1 MIPAK
6 YAQALTPARLRDI
19 EAAAWWERDNADRNR
34 AEAQVAAIIK
44 ANRVRELRPDMRDV
58 EIKGAAKG
66 RADAMRDHINDT
78 STRPDW
84 WAWVG
89 ERVQELGGRPID
101 VQRLG
106 VDERA
111 GVLLRY
117 KCADWWTRQL
127 RRVVVAM
134 REQAA
139 RELSEV
145 CARRRQPYLTDDTV
159 RRLLDR
165 DAATRAMLEAAEIE
179 SAEGDVI
186 TLADAADASTAN
198 PAIRRGELMTRITG
212 CERWADARGWLGLFT
227 THTTPSRFHATK
239 HTGDAN
245 PAWTAAGCPTVRE
258 AQGWLCKTW
267 AKCRAAMAR
276 RGLEVFG
283 VRVAEPH
290 QDGTPHWHMLVW
302 CAPGQRE
309 QVVEVMR
316 EYWLKDAGDE
326 RGAAEHRFKAKSM
339 IAGGAAGYVAKY
351 ISKGIDDAGDVGE
364 SGHVDDT
371 PEGVSVRM
379 EQADLFGGGAARVR
393 MWARAHS
400 IRQFQAI
407 GQPPVTVWRELR
419 RVPEVEAKQ
428 GPGVV
433 VQMWDA
439 VNREGERRACWASY
453 MERQGGACIGRDYRV
468 KVATEEREQVGRYE
482 TTTKAR
488 PVGVLDTRD
497 KLAQVVRSSRK
508 EWKPRGAWG
517 ARANSQ
523 EQRPV
528 KPPSADGGRAL
539 AVHPCAPRGLCY
551 VSSQS
556 GGVKQGAQPRAAW
569 TRANNC
575 TRQPARN
582 EDLRRRFAWAFADEA
597 PETGANGPGG
607 PTD

>member
-6 YAQALTPARLRDI
+6 YAQRMTPGRLRDI
-19 EAAAWWERDNADRNR
+19 EAALWWGHDRQERNR
-34 AEAQVAAIIK
+34 AEVEAAAIIK
-44 ANRVRELRPDMRDV
+44 ANRVRVLRPDMRDV
-58 EIKGAAKG
+58 EIRQAAEG
-66 RADAMRDHINDT
+66 RAEAMRDHINDVT
-78 STRPDW
+78 QRPDW
-84 WAWVG
+84 WAWVA
-89 ERVQELGGRPID
+89 ECVQELNGRPID
-101 VQRLG
+101 IERMG

-117 KCADWWTRQL
+117 KCRDWWTRQL

-134 REQAA
+134 REQEA
-139 RELSEV
+139 RELSQV
-145 CARRRQPYLTDDTV
+145 SARRRQPYLTDDTV
-159 RRLLDR
+159 RRLLER
-165 DAATRAMLEAAEIE
+165 DAASRAMLERSEIE
-179 SAEGDVI
+179 SAQGDVI
-186 TLADAADASTAN
+186 TLADAADASTSN

-227 THTTPSRFHATK
+227 TNTAPGRFHATR
-239 HTGDAN
+239 HTGEAN
-245 PAWTAAGCPTVRE
+245 SAWTAAGCPTVRA

-290 QDGTPHWHMLVW
+290 QDGTPHWHMLIW
-302 CAPGQRE
+302 CKPGQRE
-309 QVVEVMR
+309 AVAAVMR
-316 EYWLKDAGDE
+316 AYWLKDAGDE
-326 RGAAEHRFKAKSM
+326 RGAQEHRFKAKPM
-339 IAGGAAGYVAKY
+339 QAGGAAGYVAKY
-351 ISKGIDDAGDVGE
+351 ISKGIDDAGDVGA

-419 RVPEVEAKQ
+419 RVAEDEAKQ

-439 VNREGERRACWASY
+439 VNREGERRACWATY

-468 KVATEEREQVGRYE
+468 KVATEDREQVGRYE

-508 EWKPRGAWG
+508 EWKPKGAWNDGREVRGERFCG
-517 ARANSQ
+517 ADRGHGVRGGAA
-523 EQRPV
+523 RGV
-528 KPPSADGGRAL
+528 GADGL
-539 AVHPCAPRGLCY
+539 
-551 VSSQS
+551 
-556 GGVKQGAQPRAAW
+556 KQGAQPRAAW

-575 TRQPARN
+575 TGPIGRN
-582 EDLRRRFAWAFADEA
+582 EDLRRRFAWAFADEV
-597 PETGANGPGG
+597 PKGGADGPSG
-607 PTD
+607 PAD